1 MDSVIE
7 ACLLEK
13 KATIHSRIQRFGPQ
27 TTSSICRGITSEWT
41 EADFPKVQA
50 ELERLAEQLGIV
62 EGINGWVLDI
72 GALIMKDA
80 LRIQTAISRSGPLT
94 TQCIAETILGL
105 NKSEVP
111 QVQANLQRLADQLG
125 IAQGEKGWVP
135 DTSILAPEAN
145 RRYTYE
151 SHRIQVA
158 REQAYDMGLSGIY
171 KINKDGNPEPVWAD
185 LTRRVSRITEEDVPR
200 SWFAPSGHGAQFREY
215 LEAALA
221 DGLAE
226 REKRIDAVASELGG
240 IVEKVTSATNGN
252 GNGHHIEDD
261 GPTEE
266 DLTLIQEI
274 AKLEADAEEY
284 QDRIKALEAQ
294 LAAMAW
300 VSGDVEQ
307 YQNKIAALEAQL
319 AAPAPAQVQTPQPDT
334 GGTLEGILAA
344 LETQLEAA
352 SLKAEAAA
360 KAVEAAQ
367 EQAELAELEV
377 DQARQRLQAAME
389 AVQTLQSLKEGE

>member
-7 ACLLEK
+7 SCLLEK

-27 TTSSICRGITSEWT
+27 TTSSICRGLNTEWT

-50 ELERLAEQLGIV
+50 ELERLAEQLEII

-72 GALIMKDA
+72 GALILRMKDA
-80 LRIQTAISRSGPLT
+80 IHAAIIRTGPQTTLN
-94 TQCIAETILGL
+94 IAVAILGL
-105 NKSEVP
+105 AKSDVN
-111 QVQANLQRLADQLG
+111 QVQLELERLADQLG
-125 IAQGEKGWVP
+125 IAQGEKGWLHR
-135 DTSILAPEAN
+135 TGILASEAN
-145 RRYTYE
+145 RRYTLE
-151 SHRIQVA
+151 SRRIQVA
-158 REQAYDMGLSGIY
+158 RQVAFDMGLEG
-171 KINKDGNPEPVWAD
+171 KPEVAWRA
-185 LTRRVSRITEEDVPR
+185 LSRRVTELTGEKIHEA
-200 SWFAPSGHGAQFREY
+200 WFAPSGRGSHFREHI
-215 LEAALA
+215 EASFA
-221 DGLAE
+221 DGASE
-226 REKRIDAVASELGG
+226 REKRIDAVASELSD
-240 IVEKVTSATNGN
+240 IVEEVTSATNGN
-252 GNGHHIEDD
+252 GNGHHLDD

-294 LAAMAW
+294 LAA
-300 VSGDVEQ
+300 S
-307 YQNKIAALEAQL
+307 
-319 AAPAPAQVQTPQPDT
+319 APTQVQTPQLDT

-352 SLKAEAAA
+352 SLKAEAAT

-377 DQARQRLQAAME
+377 DQARQRLQAALE
-389 AVQTLQSLKEGE
+389 AVNTLQSLKEGE

>member
-1 MDSVIE
+1 MNSVIE
-7 ACLLEK
+7 SCLLEK

-27 TTSSICRGITSEWT
+27 TISGICRGLNTEWT

-50 ELERLAEQLGIV
+50 SLERLADQLEII
-62 EGINGWVLDI
+62 EGINGWVL
-72 GALIMKDA
+72 A
-80 LRIQTAISRSGPLT
+80 S
-94 TQCIAETILGL
+94 
-105 NKSEVP
+105 
-111 QVQANLQRLADQLG
+111 
-125 IAQGEKGWVP
+125 
-135 DTSILAPEAN
+135 EAN
-145 RRYTYE
+145 RRYTLE

-158 REQAYDMGLSGIY
+158 RKEAYDMGLSGIC

-185 LTRRVSRITEEDVPR
+185 LTRRVSRITEDDVPR

-226 REKRIDAVASELGG
+226 REKRIDAVASELSD
-240 IVEKVTSATNGN
+240 IVKEVTSATNGN
-252 GNGHHIEDD
+252 GNGHHLDD
-261 GPTEE
+261 DEPTEE

-274 AKLEADAEEY
+274 AKLEADVEE
-284 QDRIKALEAQ
+284 
-294 LAAMAW
+294 
-300 VSGDVEQ
+300 

-319 AAPAPAQVQTPQPDT
+319 AASAPTQVQTPQPDT

-360 KAVEAAQ
+360 KAVEFAQ
-367 EQAELAELEV
+367 EQAELAELGV
-377 DQARQRLQAAME
+377 DQARQRLEAALE
-389 AVQTLQSLKEGE
+389 AVNTLQSLKEGE

>member
-1 MDSVIE
+1 M
-7 ACLLEK
+7 EK
-13 KATIHSRIQRFGPQ
+13 QISDLVRMGETIQARIKRFGPQ
-27 TTSSICRGITSEWT
+27 TSLSITRAVLGLNENEVSQ
-41 EADFPKVQA
+41 VHA
-50 ELERLAEQLGIV
+50 ELQRLAEQLGIA
-62 EGINGWVLDI
+62 ETERGWAIDVS
-72 GALIMKDA
+72 ALILRMKDA
-80 LRIQTAISRSGPLT
+80 IHTAISRNGPMST
-94 TQCIAETILGL
+94 SSITQGILNL
-105 NKSEVP
+105 NKSESS
-111 QVQANLQRLADQLG
+111 QVQLELERLADQLG

-158 REQAYDMGLSGIY
+158 RKEAYDMGLSGIY
-171 KINKDGNPEPVWAD
+171 KINKEHGNPEPVWAD
-185 LTRRVSRITEEDVPR
+185 LTRRVSRITGEDVPR

-226 REKRIDAVASELGG
+226 RERRINAVASELGG
-240 IVEKVTSATNGN
+240 IVEQVTSATNGN
-252 GNGHHIEDD
+252 GNGHHIEYD

-274 AKLEADAEEY
+274 AKLEADVEE
-284 QDRIKALEAQ
+284 
-294 LAAMAW
+294 
-300 VSGDVEQ
+300 

-319 AAPAPAQVQTPQPDT
+319 AASAPAQAQTPQLDT

-352 SLKAEAAA
+352 SLKAELAA

-367 EQAELAELEV
+367 EQAELAELGV

-389 AVQTLQSLKEGE
+389 AVNTLQSLKEGE

>member
-50 ELERLAEQLGIV
+50 ELERLAEQLGII

-111 QVQANLQRLADQLG
+111 QVQANLERLADQLG

-145 RRYTYE
+145 RRYTLG

-158 REQAYDMGLSGIY
+158 RQVAYEMGLEG
-171 KINKDGNPEPVWAD
+171 KPEVIWRA
-185 LTRRVSRITEEDVPR
+185 LSRRVAELTNEKVHP
-200 SWFAPSGHGAQFREY
+200 SWFSSSRGAHFREHI
-215 LEAALA
+215 EAAFA
-221 DGLAE
+221 DGVAE
-226 REKRIDAVASELGG
+226 REKRIDAVASELSD
-240 IVEKVTSATNGN
+240 IVEEVTSATNGN

-294 LAAMAW
+294 LAAMATP
-300 VSGDVEQ
+300 
-307 YQNKIAALEAQL
+307 K
-319 AAPAPAQVQTPQPDT
+319 VQTPQEDSQ
-334 GGTLEGILAA
+334 GTLEAILGG
-344 LETQLEAA
+344 LETQLEDA
-352 SLKAEAAA
+352 SMKAEAAA
-360 KAVEAAQ
+360 KAVKDAE

-377 DQARQRLQAAME
+377 DQARQRLQAALE
-389 AVQTLQSLKEGE
+389 AVNTLQSLKEGE

>member
-7 ACLLEK
+7 SCLLEK

-27 TTSSICRGITSEWT
+27 TTSSICRGLNTEWT
-41 EADFPKVQA
+41 EADFPKVEA
-50 ELERLAEQLGIV
+50 ELERLAEELEIAKT
-62 EGINGWVLDI
+62 ERGWVL
-72 GALIMKDA
+72 
-80 LRIQTAISRSGPLT
+80 
-94 TQCIAETILGL
+94 
-105 NKSEVP
+105 
-111 QVQANLQRLADQLG
+111 
-125 IAQGEKGWVP
+125 

-145 RRYTYE
+145 RRYTLE

-158 REQAYDMGLSGIY
+158 RQVAYEMGLEG
-171 KINKDGNPEPVWAD
+171 KPEVVWRA
-185 LTRRVSRITEEDVPR
+185 LSRRVAELTNEKVHP
-200 SWFAPSGHGAQFREY
+200 SWFSSSRGAHFREY
-215 LEAALA
+215 IEAAFA
-221 DGLAE
+221 DGVAE
-226 REKRIDAVASELGG
+226 RNRKIEEVADELTG

-252 GNGHHIEDD
+252 GHHLDDD

-284 QDRIKALEAQ
+284 QNRIKKLEAQ
-294 LAAMAW
+294 LAAIAW
-300 VSGDVEQ
+300 AKGEAEE

-319 AAPAPAQVQTPQPDT
+319 AASAPAQVQTPQPDT

-352 SLKAEAAA
+352 SMKAEAAA
-360 KAVEAAQ
+360 NAVELAQ

-377 DQARQRLQAAME
+377 DQARQRLQTALE
-389 AVQTLQSLKEGE
+389 AVNTLQALKEGE